1 MFRIKQRQARS
12 AGLWLAIAAL
22 TAAASPIG
30 AAPAAASA
38 QDSAVARQ
46 RLAILDQV
54 WREIEARYYDPRFNG
69 VDWNAV
75 GHRYR
80 QRLPGVADE
89 RQFYALLRSM
99 VGELGDAHTRVLT
112 PAQTRDRRR
121 QQSTSAGVILFEVGG
136 EPVVFDVRPG
146 SPAAEAGLRP
156 GMRVLAVNGVP
167 INQALSA
174 KLEEVGRSSSTRAA
188 KVLAYLHLVAGAPE
202 ERLHLTLAGPSGAPR
217 AVDLPRRV
225 LESKPRFESRM
236 LAGDLLYV
244 KFDRFRGPVA
254 AEFRRVLT
262 TSPGARG
269 LIVDLRSNTGGDGK
283 EGMKLVGPLLDRP
296 TGIVRLATRSG
307 KPPSALGG
315 LVKLPMEFVAGEP
328 GGQLYSGPIVILTNA
343 GTASTSEVIAAS
355 LQERRRARVV
365 GSQSCGCALG
375 VLKHRPLKDGGS
387 LAISEVGLVSGLGRR
402 IEGQGVTPDI
412 PVETPLSE
420 FERGADPALQAAIL
434 ALTTRQ

>member
-1 MFRIKQRQARS
+1 
-12 AGLWLAIAAL
+12 
-22 TAAASPIG
+22 
-30 AAPAAASA
+30 
-38 QDSAVARQ
+38 
-46 RLAILDQV
+46 
-54 WREIEARYYDPRFNG
+54 
-69 VDWNAV
+69 
-75 GHRYR
+75 
-80 QRLPGVADE
+80 
-89 RQFYALLRSM
+89 
-99 VGELGDAHTRVLT
+99 
-112 PAQTRDRRR
+112 
-121 QQSTSAGVILFEVGG
+121 
-136 EPVVFDVRPG
+136 
-146 SPAAEAGLRP
+146 
-156 GMRVLAVNGVP
+156 MRVLAVNGVP

-375 VLKHRPLKDGGS
+375 VLKHRTLKDGGS